1 MTVQNLFTA
10 VSTAIAAITKYDAA
24 KQIKN
29 KQTAKRVGAVLT
41 SMSLLSPL
49 PLAAALTAPL
59 FNSCKQPVSGEE
71 TPKIIS
77 KNYQVFLGKTIK
89 VEMTEDL
96 FNQDVDTKLT
106 AAFAAFAPSLPAGS
120 TSEPKIKSW
129 CDTPGAKIVIE
140 RTSNYAETVRDG
152 IVLKVNIQYINDT
165 ANTNYIY
172 QTISSEIVYIVDN
185 P

>member
-10 VSTAIAAITKYDAA
+10 ISAAIAAITKYDAA

-29 KQTAKRVGAVLT
+29 KQTAKRVGAALT
-41 SMSLLSPL
+41 GMSLLSPL

-59 FNSCKQPVSGEE
+59 VFNSCKQPVSGEE
-71 TPKIIS
+71 TPTIIS
-77 KNYQVFLGKTIK
+77 KNYQVWDKTIK
-89 VEMTEDL
+89 VEMAPDL
-96 FNQDVDTKLT
+96 FNDDVDGKLT
-106 AAFAAFAPSLPAGS
+106 AAFAAFAPSLTGDPD
-120 TSEPKIKSW
+120 EPKIKSW

-140 RTSNYAETVRDG
+140 RTSNYAETARDG

-172 QTISSEIVYIVDN
+172 QKISSKIVNIVDN
-185 P
+185 PG